1 MTRSARLTRHWLT
14 VLVVLL
20 ITSFTAQARSYGDIE
35 QQRIERTFPAQDAVS
50 APDGPFKVRTISTAG
65 KPIGYVFQSL
75 DVVAIP
81 AYSGKPINTQ
91 VILDTAGVI
100 RDAYVLEHHEPIL
113 LIGIPE
119 IKLHEFTA
127 HYSGVDV
134 RQRVVVGRSSDPKA
148 VTVDAIAGATV
159 TAMVVNEVV
168 MRAAREV
175 AVWLK
180 LIDGTAATA
189 QKVALIRTDRFDPDR
204 KSVV

>member
-1 MTRSARLTRHWLT
+1 M
-14 VLVVLL
+14 
-20 ITSFTAQARSYGDIE
+20 
-35 QQRIERTFPAQDAVS
+35 RTVS
-50 APDGPFKVRTISTAG
+50 AAG

-75 DVVAIP
+75 DVLAIP
-81 AYSGKPINTQ
+81 AYSGKPINTL

-119 IKLHEFTA
+119 VKLHEFTA
-127 HYSGVDV
+127 HYAGVDV

-159 TAMVVNEVV
+159 TAMVVNEGV

-175 AVWLK
+175 AVSLK
-180 LIDGTAATA
+180 LIDDKAATA
-189 QKVALIRTDRFDPDR
+189 QKVALIRSDVFAPPPGR
-204 KSVV
+204 S

>member
-50 APDGPFKVRTISTAG
+50 APDGPFKVRTISTAC

-113 LIGIPE
+113 LI
-119 IKLHEFTA
+119 
-127 HYSGVDV
+127 
-134 RQRVVVGRSSDPKA
+134 
-148 VTVDAIAGATV
+148 AI
-159 TAMVVNEVV
+159 
-168 MRAAREV
+168 R
-175 AVWLK
+175 
-180 LIDGTAATA
+180 
-189 QKVALIRTDRFDPDR
+189 
-204 KSVV
+204 